1 MSNWWNEG
9 AEGGDEPGR
18 QPRNSVPADDGFDA
32 LDSLDSAGRVPA
44 DNPYDGPAAGSLRP
58 SPWHIASPLLAAL
71 SFGFVAFR
79 NGHRRLAF
87 AQMLVS
93 AAFGIAALTVWYND
107 YWVHIAITEW
117 YLIIAL
123 ASVFLV
129 CGVAGAAA
137 VVQWRDCEHWRAGT
151 ATLWGARLTTAVAV
165 LVVAAPAA
173 AATYVIEP
181 QIQVARHSFVSA
193 PAALPHELENPTGTE
208 PAGPFGTDP
217 AIVDT
222 SMVGTNDTTTSPSTS
237 SVPDTVWLDV
247 DTGPVAELVDVG
259 SSTRTNVLLLGGDA
273 GPGRWNLRTDSMNLV
288 SIDTATGDSAIIG
301 IPRNLLHAPLPP
313 GALKAIFPNGYTD
326 LMNALFV
333 WGTKHT
339 KAVKN
344 ALGDTDVP
352 GATLVTASLAELLGV
367 RIDAWVL
374 VDMAGFIDLIDA
386 FGGLDV
392 YVPKKVPAPGNVP
405 AGKHRLPRSYSKGW
419 HEMDGT
425 DALAFARTR
434 HADSDYYRMARQR
447 CLLASIADQKG
458 ASAVAKHWPAV
469 SKVIAKRLRTN
480 LTSSLLKRILKLAG
494 SGVNKARS
502 VALTPPLVP
511 SGRWNA
517 KTVRQIV
524 ADTIS
529 NSGKYAP
536 KSTTAT
542 GPDGSGPTTTT
553 KIGEAPVSGAAANID
568 EVCRTHR

>member
-18 QPRNSVPADDGFDA
+18 QSRNPVPADNAFGDVD
-32 LDSLDSAGRVPA
+32 PA
-44 DNPYDGPAAGSLRP
+44 TGNPTDNPYDGHAAEPLSAMPRHAL
-58 SPWHIASPLLAAL
+58 SPLLAAL
-71 SFGFVAFR
+71 SFGFVALR

-107 YWVHIAITEW
+107 YWVQIAITEW
-117 YLIIAL
+117 YLIAAL

-129 CGVAGAAA
+129 CGVAAAAA
-137 VVQWRDCEHWRAGT
+137 VVQWRDCEHWRTGRSG
-151 ATLWGARLTTAVAV
+151 LWGARLTTAVAV

-193 PAALPHELENPTGTE
+193 PAALPHELDDPTGTE
-208 PAGPFGTDP
+208 PAGPPGTDP

-222 SMVGTNDTTTSPSTS
+222 SVVGTDETSPSPSTS
-237 SVPDTVWLDV
+237 SIPDTVWLDV
-247 DTGPVAELVDVG
+247 DTGPAAETVDVG
-259 SSTRTNVLLLGGDA
+259 SSTRINVLLLGGDA

-313 GALKAIFPNGYTD
+313 GPLKKIFPNGFDD

-339 KAVKN
+339 KAVKK

-352 GATLVTASLAELLGV
+352 GATLATASLAELLGV

-524 ADTIS
+524 ADTIA